1 MALDFLRERLMRS
14 DEDIVSGLKE
24 EETPQSRME
33 SARRSA
39 QRKVKKESSRENE
52 FAKAEDEADKAR
64 VQDLQARLYE
74 QYPEKIEDIDKLG
87 SASPAEIAAAL
98 AAEKAGRSPFE
109 QATPAVSGSAFAD
122 MPIQETQP
130 SGPSALDIVRGN
142 IFRTRKELE
151 TATGD
156 AAKALRAQE
165 KTLIAQEKEIATE
178 RQRIADEASR
188 RARALEIMQSR
199 HQGATERA
207 ERNIA
212 DAERMVLNYEI
223 DPNRAFKTTGSR
235 LASAVAIAMSAFGQ
249 GVSGRGGPNTAYKII
264 NDAINRDVDI
274 QKEELRTRKDVL
286 RNKNNLYAQM
296 LNRFGSERSAELATQ
311 QAGIAA
317 AVQGLE
323 ALKAVHKS
331 ENAQL
336 NIDQQIAELQATG
349 AKAKTQLLQLEGQL
363 ALAETRMA
371 GKGGGSGKKDASLA
385 KIKMALAQVKD
396 LSAKFEEV
404 GGVEGIFGT
413 LVRGVLGEGAVPI
426 LTTEDVTTYE
436 GLRSITAKF
445 ITNAT
450 DGGRP
455 TDKDFAIL
463 LSLIPPSGTSRQ
475 KGRAM
480 IGQLEKILERAAAVG
495 GMSVGPDGVGFLER
509 YAKDVLNKD
518 PNVIY
523 GKFRGEVEDLKDELG
538 FKEGR

>member
-1 MALDFLRERLMRS
+1 MALGGIGDAFTSAGET
-14 DEDIVSGLKE
+14 VSRAAGEAGKKLE
-24 EETPQSRME
+24 E
-33 SARRSA
+33 
-39 QRKVKKESSRENE
+39 
-52 FAKAEDEADKAR
+52 F
-64 VQDLQARLYE
+64 YE
-74 QYPEKIEDIDKLG
+74 QRRRGQSVDPIDKLSSMSG
-87 SASPAEIAAAL
+87 DAFKVQAMSFAKMYPDRADEFKEYAKQGYVDKPGLMSMESPEVIEQTL
-98 AAEKAGRSPFE
+98 SGAGAMSTEPK
-109 QATPAVSGSAFAD
+109 TTGSAFAD
-122 MPIQETQP
+122 MLGQETQP
-130 SGPSALDIVRGN
+130 SGPSALDIVRAK
-142 IFRTRKELE
+142 IARTSQQLE

-371 GKGGGSGKKDASLA
+371 GKGGGGGKKESSAA
-385 KIKMALAQVKD
+385 KLEMAKAQVKE
-396 LSAKFEEV
+396 LAAAFENV
-404 GGVEGIFGT
+404 NW
-413 LVRGVLGEGAVPI
+413 A
-426 LTTEDVTTYE
+426 E
-436 GLRSITAKF
+436 GLTGSFLRAVFGESAVSAFASKDATIYENLRTITAKF

-455 TDKDFAIL
+455 TDKDFAVL
-463 LSLIPPSGTSRQ
+463 LALIPPGITSKE
-475 KGRAM
+475 KGRLM
-480 IGQLEKILERAAAVG
+480 IEELDGILERASSAG
-495 GMSVGPDGVGFLER
+495 GMTKGFLEQYGNTKGIDAKKELQFR
-509 YAKDVLNKD
+509 YRDVEK
-518 PNVIY
+518 
-523 GKFRGEVEDLKDELG
+523 LKEQLG
-538 FKEGR
+538 FTEGQ

>member
-1 MALDFLRERLMRS
+1 MALDFLKERLMRS

-52 FAKAEDEADKAR
+52 FASAEDEADKAR

-130 SGPSALDIVRGN
+130 SGPSALDIVRAK
-142 IFRTRKELE
+142 IARTSQQLE

-178 RQRIADEASR
+178 RQRIADEAGR

-371 GKGGGSGKKDASLA
+371 GKGGGGGKKDASLA

-396 LSAKFEEV
+396 LRKQFKEV
-404 GGVEGIFGT
+404 DGFEGILGSM
-413 LVRGVLGEGAVPI
+413 VRGVLGEGSVPI
-426 LTTEDVTTYE
+426 LTTDDVTTYE
-436 GLRSITAKF
+436 GLRTITAKF

-455 TDKDFAIL
+455 TDKDFAVL
-463 LSLIPPSGTSRQ
+463 LALIPPSATPRQ
-475 KGRAM
+475 RGDKM
-480 IGQLEKILERAAAVG
+480 IDTLEDILNRAAQVG
-495 GMSVGPDGVGFLER
+495 GMSIDAEGRGFIER
-509 YAKDVLNKD
+509 YGQSIGM
-518 PNVIY
+518 NVNLEY
-523 GKFRGEVEDLKDELG
+523 GKRKEEVEDLKTELG

>member
-122 MPIQETQP
+122 TLGQETQP
-130 SGPSALDIVRGN
+130 SGPSALDIVRAK
-142 IFRTRKELE
+142 IARTSQQLE

-178 RQRIADEASR
+178 RQKIADEASR

-212 DAERMVLNYEI
+212 AAERMVLNYEI
-223 DPNRAFKTTGSR
+223 APNRAFKTTGSR

-336 NIDQQIAELQATG
+336 NINQQIAELQATG

-371 GKGGGSGKKDASLA
+371 GKGGGGGKKDASLA

-396 LSAKFEEV
+396 LRKQFKEV
-404 GGVEGIFGT
+404 DAVEGIFGS
-413 LVRGVLGEGAVPI
+413 LVRGVLGEGAIPI

-463 LSLIPPSGTSRQ
+463 LSLIPPSGTPQER
-475 KGRAM
+475 GDAM
-480 IGQLEKILERAAAVG
+480 IKQLEKILQRAAAVG

-509 YAKDVLNKD
+509 YAKDVLKKD
-518 PNVIY
+518 PNVLY
-523 GKFRGEVEDLKDELG
+523 GKFRNEVDDLKAELG
-538 FKEGR
+538 FKEGQ

>member
-1 MALDFLRERLMRS
+1 MALDFLKERLMRS

-52 FAKAEDEADKAR
+52 FASAEDEADKAR

-109 QATPAVSGSAFAD
+109 QATPAVSGSALAG

-178 RQRIADEASR
+178 RQKIADEASR

-317 AVQGLE
+317 AIQGLE

-371 GKGGGSGKKDASLA
+371 GKGGGGSKKDASLA

-396 LSAKFEEV
+396 LRAKFKEV
-404 GGVEGIFGT
+404 GGVEGVFGS
-413 LVRGVLGEGAVPI
+413 LVRGVLGEGAIPI

-463 LSLIPPSGTSRQ
+463 LSLIPPSGTPQNR
-475 KGRAM
+475 GDAM
-480 IGQLEKILERAAAVG
+480 IDQLEKILERAAAVG

-523 GKFRGEVEDLKDELG
+523 GKFRGEVDDLKAELG

>member
-52 FAKAEDEADKAR
+52 FASAEDEADKAR

-130 SGPSALDIVRGN
+130 SGPSALDIVRAK
-142 IFRTRKELE
+142 IARTSQQLE

-178 RQRIADEASR
+178 RQKIADEASR

-371 GKGGGSGKKDASLA
+371 GKGGGGGKKDASLA

-396 LSAKFEEV
+396 LSAKFKEV
-404 GGVEGIFGT
+404 GGVEGIFGS
-413 LVRGVLGEGAVPI
+413 LVRGVLGEGAIPI

-463 LSLIPPSGTSRQ
+463 LSLIPPSGTPQNR
-475 KGRAM
+475 GNAM
-480 IGQLEKILERAAAVG
+480 IKQLEKILE
-495 GMSVGPDGVGFLER
+495 
-509 YAKDVLNKD
+509 
-518 PNVIY
+518 
-523 GKFRGEVEDLKDELG
+523 
-538 FKEGR
+538 

>member
-1 MALDFLRERLMRS
+1 MALGGIGDAFTSAGETASRAAGEAGKKL
-14 DEDIVSGLKE
+14 E
-24 EETPQSRME
+24 E
-33 SARRSA
+33 
-39 QRKVKKESSRENE
+39 
-52 FAKAEDEADKAR
+52 F
-64 VQDLQARLYE
+64 YE
-74 QYPEKIEDIDKLG
+74 QRRRGQSVDPIDKLSSMSG
-87 SASPAEIAAAL
+87 DAFKVQAMSFAKMYPDRADEFKEYAKQGYVDKPGLMSMESPEVIEQTL
-98 AAEKAGRSPFE
+98 SGAGAMSTEPK
-109 QATPAVSGSAFAD
+109 TTGSAFAD
-122 MPIQETQP
+122 MLGQDAQP

-178 RQRIADEASR
+178 RQKIADEASR

-363 ALAETRMA
+363 ALAEARMA
-371 GKGGGSGKKDASLA
+371 GKGGGGGKKDASLA

-509 YAKDVLNKD
+509 YAKDVLGKD

-523 GKFRGEVEDLKDELG
+523 GEFRGEVEDLKDELG

>member
-52 FAKAEDEADKAR
+52 FASAEDEADKAR

-122 MPIQETQP
+122 MLGQETQP
-130 SGPSALDIVRGN
+130 SGPSALDIVRAK
-142 IFRTRKELE
+142 IARTSQQLE

-178 RQRIADEASR
+178 RQKIADEASR

-336 NIDQQIAELQATG
+336 NINQQIAELQATG

-371 GKGGGSGKKDASLA
+371 GKGGGGGKKDASLA

-396 LSAKFEEV
+396 LRKQFKEV
-404 GGVEGIFGT
+404 DAVEGIFGS
-413 LVRGVLGEGAVPI
+413 LVRGVLGEGAIPI

-463 LSLIPPSGTSRQ
+463 LSLIPPSGTPQER
-475 KGRAM
+475 GDAM
-480 IGQLEKILERAAAVG
+480 IKQLEKILQRAAAVG

-509 YAKDVLNKD
+509 YAKDVLNKN
-518 PNVIY
+518 PNAIY
-523 GKFRGEVEDLKDELG
+523 GKFKGEVDDLKAELG
-538 FKEGR
+538 FKEGQ

>member
-1 MALDFLRERLMRS
+1 MALDFLKERLMRS

-52 FAKAEDEADKAR
+52 FASAEDEADKAR

-87 SASPAEIAAAL
+87 SASPTEIAAAL

-122 MPIQETQP
+122 MLGQEAQP
-130 SGPSALDIVRGN
+130 SGPSALDIIRAK
-142 IFRTRKELE
+142 IDRTSQQLE

-178 RQRIADEASR
+178 RQKIADEASR

-336 NIDQQIAELQATG
+336 NIDQQIAQLQSAS
-349 AKAKTQLLQLEGQL
+349 AKSKTQLLQLEGQL
-363 ALAETRMA
+363 ALAEARMA
-371 GKGGGSGKKDASLA
+371 GRGGAGGKKDASLA

-404 GGVEGIFGT
+404 GGVEGIFGS
-413 LVRGVLGEGAVPI
+413 LVRGVLGEGAIPI

-463 LSLIPPSGTSRQ
+463 LSLIPPSGTPQQRGS
-475 KGRAM
+475 AM
-480 IGQLEKILERAAAVG
+480 IEQLEKILERAAAVG

-509 YAKDVLNKD
+509 YAKDVLNKN
-518 PNVIY
+518 PNAIY

>member
-1 MALDFLRERLMRS
+1 MALDFLKERLMRS

-52 FAKAEDEADKAR
+52 FASAEDEADKAR

-109 QATPAVSGSAFAD
+109 QAAPAVSGSAFAD
-122 MPIQETQP
+122 MLAQEAQP
-130 SGPSALDIVRGN
+130 SGPSALDIVRAK
-142 IFRTRKELE
+142 IARTSQQLE

-165 KTLIAQEKEIATE
+165 KTLIAQEKQIATE
-178 RQRIADEASR
+178 RQKIADEASR

-336 NIDQQIAELQATG
+336 NIDQQIAQLQSAS
-349 AKAKTQLLQLEGQL
+349 AKSKTQLLQLEGQL

-371 GKGGGSGKKDASLA
+371 GKGGGGGKKDASLA

-396 LSAKFEEV
+396 LRAKFKEV
-404 GGVEGIFGT
+404 GGVEGIFGS
-413 LVRGVLGEGAVPI
+413 LVRGVLGEGAIPI

-463 LSLIPPSGTSRQ
+463 LSLIPPSGTPQER
-475 KGRAM
+475 GDAM
-480 IGQLEKILERAAAVG
+480 IKQLEKILERAAAVG

-509 YAKDVLNKD
+509 YAKGVLNKD

-538 FKEGR
+538 FKEGQ

>member
-52 FAKAEDEADKAR
+52 FASAEDEADKAR

-178 RQRIADEASR
+178 RQKIADEASR

-371 GKGGGSGKKDASLA
+371 GRGGAGGKKDASLA

-396 LSAKFEEV
+396 LQKQFKEV
-404 GGVEGIFGT
+404 GGVEGIFGS

-509 YAKDVLNKD
+509 YAKDVLNKN
-518 PNVIY
+518 PNAIY
-523 GKFRGEVEDLKDELG
+523 GKFKGEVDDLKAELG
-538 FKEGR
+538 FKEGQ